1 MAVFMLETL
10 TSIGVNTGRMKLII
24 LKKQSFVEKTL
35 TLPCRLWTIWTFPDG
50 PGASTIARLTQ
61 VNFFAKTK
69 QTEVICAESLENDRN
84 LKNSKISKLQLYQ

>member
-50 PGASTIARLTQ
+50 PGASTIARLTR
-61 VNFFAKTK
+61 VNFFAKAK
-69 QTEVICAESLENDRN
+69 QTWVICR
-84 LKNSKISKLQLYQ
+84 